1 MTKITVIM
9 IMTTESMSVHC
20 RLQMLQVY
28 GFIEEPKLLLHGR
41 GKAVLPTIMAQHLRD
56 TQEGLLVA
64 AIVAL
69 HENSKIRLE
78 EADLFFQVHTAH
90 REACVCVSLSYSCV
104 RFSLS
109 WKTKKKCMK
118 YSHTGMGACFR
129 HWLKNIKGNCDVFNI
144 TQRHFSELR
153 V

>member
-1 MTKITVIM
+1 MTKIIVIM
-9 IMTTESMSVHC
+9 IMTTESMFVHC

-78 EADLFFQVHTAH
+78 EADLFFQVHAAH
-90 REACVCVSLSYSCV
+90 REACVSLSYSCV

-109 WKTKKKCMK
+109 
-118 YSHTGMGACFR
+118 
-129 HWLKNIKGNCDVFNI
+129 
-144 TQRHFSELR
+144 
-153 V
+153 